1 MHTWYFKRHTNY
13 DKRYVEMSF
22 HVYRERTRVDRVEG
36 KQYKRYSPFTYFKVK
51 DIFCRLRYCYIIRR
65 WVYAT

>member
-13 DKRYVEMSF
+13 DKRCVEMSF

-36 KQYKRYSPFTYFKVK
+36 KHYKRYSPFTYFKVK
-51 DIFCRLRYCYIIRR
+51 YIFLPPLKGFICIIYI
-65 WVYAT
+65 TL